1 MLVRISERDRGGPV
15 PRVGRRPEGVLRA
28 AAGIRKSDR
37 REKELPPPAVS
48 VAGAI
53 LSAAACCWR
62 IGFQFRVEICSK

>member
-1 MLVRISERDRGGPV
+1 MLVRISERDRGG
-15 PRVGRRPEGVLRA
+15 RSRGRAGGRRGVLRA